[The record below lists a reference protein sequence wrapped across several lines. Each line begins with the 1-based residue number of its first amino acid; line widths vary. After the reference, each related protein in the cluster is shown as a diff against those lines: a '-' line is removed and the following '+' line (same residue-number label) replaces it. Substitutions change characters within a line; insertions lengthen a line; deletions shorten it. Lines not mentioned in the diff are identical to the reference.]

1 MKPLA
6 QTYGGDPLAKAHEEM
21 QNNIKSN
28 RGADISPDTMALL
41 SPSQRFQFQNVQDEQ
56 RKALRERVAQDRV
69 TNPGLHEQ
77 LGSAIVNL
85 NDKWN
90 AGKRK
95 LLDAGLAAG
104 RRFVENP
111 SQAIADAGAAVKQ
124 GWNTAKDT
132 VSGLTDMVLGRGEPM
147 LDNNV
152 FAGLDDELA
161 VGGQSPY
168 PPSTQQQVQ
177 QQAQQQQAQA
187 APAATPEVTAM
198 GGSPAAQAVTPE
210 PAAPAAPAATP
221 EPAAPAAPTPSPFIT
236 GGSTAIGGTS
246 PTVPQPAAPQPESQN
261 INDWNFFGDQ
271 PQQQQGGGWSDWF
284 RPSTYRIFGGGR

>member
-77 LGSAIVNL
+77 IGSAIANL
-85 NDKWN
+85 GGKLN
-90 AGKRK
+90 AGKQK
-95 LLDAGLAAG
+95 LMDAGMAAG
-104 RRFVENP
+104 RRFAENP

-132 VSGLTDMVLGRGEPM
+132 VSGLTDMALGRGEPM
-147 LDNNV
+147 LDQNT

-177 QQAQQQQAQA
+177 QQAQQPQPQAE
-187 APAATPEVTAM
+187 PAATPEVTAM
-198 GGSPAAQAVTPE
+198 GVAPTAQAVTPE
-210 PAAPAAPAATP
+210 PAAQAAPA
-221 EPAAPAAPTPSPFIT
+221 PAEPTPSPFIT
-236 GGSTAIGGTS
+236 DGSTAIGGTS

-271 PQQQQGGGWSDWF
+271 PQQQQGGGLWNGIKTAASYANPFSYF
-284 RPSTYRIFGGGR
+284 RFGGR